1 MFLIGN
7 YLELENHG
15 DTEVRWHLSSLAPPY
30 VKVSDNYLEYT
41 HFNVYVG
48 YFKIWIRTIN

>member
-1 MFLIGN
+1 MFLIEN

-30 VKVSDNYLEYT
+30 VKVSDNCLEYT

-48 YFKIWIRTIN
+48 CLKIWIRTIG